1 MKFKMNETSKKE
13 TEKGREEGREEER
26 KGGRKEGREDR
37 KETGKEI
44 KLKYFQFIGEVR
56 PGVSGLMSLVLIT
69 KKDVN
74 CKIEEFEYFS

>member
-1 MKFKMNETSKKE
+1 MKQVRRKLRKE
-13 TEKGREEGREEER
+13 ERKEER